1 MEREK
6 LDYVL
11 NVSSDFA
18 KEYEASKNDNVKD
31 VSAMYFV
38 AKLEEGVTLE
48 QIVHFSDKRFRYN
61 FKKPMHDNYNKLC
74 IDCEQTSPNEAYI
87 EIVHSKG
94 HDSYNEW
101 DEGEFYDNRK
111 ANIDLKVE
119 NGYLIGRASLDE
131 NIYSHML
138 ANEVKYSFYKDI
150 PAKKFKEEFL
160 DVYLDAL
167 RINLL
172 TKGEK
177 EFITKNPDKVQA
189 FGKENGV
196 SLSAEYEIAKVFE
209 YHPVPK
215 LEFEILFTKG
225 TSKEVAEDALVKFA
239 NDNNFRNFDGTQVR
253 GFSYGTGSCRDK
265 TTGESFRIGESFR
278 MCEYKSVSGHF
289 GEKNM
294 MNLLDSLYEKDIPYT
309 VMLLSAEKGINDR
322 IGDIICD
329 KIYEHEEDVGKNVS
343 ELKENNVKSKNG
355 NLKPKFS
362 KASLENNGNSL

>member
-1 MEREK
+1 MQQEK

-18 KEYEASKNDNVKD
+18 KEYEASKNDNTKD

-38 AKLEEGVTLE
+38 AKLEESVTLE
-48 QIVHFSDKRFRYN
+48 QIVTFTDKKFRYN

-74 IDCEQTSPNEAYI
+74 TNCEQLSSDEATI
-87 EIVHSKG
+87 EMVHSRG

-101 DEGEFYDNRK
+101 DEGEFYDNK
-111 ANIDLKVE
+111 QSNIDLKVE
-119 NGYLIGRASLDE
+119 NGYLIGRASLEE
-131 NIYSHML
+131 NQYHHMLGNGIEYSH
-138 ANEVKYSFYKDI
+138 SKDV

-196 SLSAEYEIAKVFE
+196 NLSAEYETAKVFE
-209 YHPVPK
+209 YHAVPK

-225 TSKEVAEDALVKFA
+225 SSKEVAEDALVKFA
-239 NDNNFRNFDGTQVR
+239 NNNNFRYPDGGQVR
-253 GFSYGTGSCRDK
+253 GFSFGGSCRDK
-265 TTGESFRIGESFR
+265 TTGESFR
-278 MCEYKSVSGHF
+278 MYEYKSVSGYL

-294 MNLLDSLYEKDIPYT
+294 MNLLDSLHEKDITYT
-309 VMLLSAEKGINDR
+309 VVLLSAEKGINDR
-322 IGDIICD
+322 IGDIVYD
-329 KIYEHEEDVGKNVS
+329 KIYDYEENMSKNVS
-343 ELKENNVKSKNG
+343 KLKENNVKSKNG
-355 NLKPKFS
+355 NLKPKFAKVDS
-362 KASLENNGNSL
+362 KNHENSL

>member
-1 MEREK
+1 MQQEK

-18 KEYEASKNDNVKD
+18 KEYEASKNNNVKD

-48 QIVHFSDKRFRYN
+48 EIVTFSDKKFRYN
-61 FKKPMHDNYNKLC
+61 FKKPMHDNYNKLY
-74 IDCEQTSPNEAYI
+74 INCEQTSPNEAYV
-87 EIVHSKG
+87 EMVHSKG

-131 NIYSHML
+131 NVYSHML

-196 SLSAEYEIAKVFE
+196 KLSAEYEIAKVFE

-225 TSKEVAEDALVKFA
+225 TSKETAEDALVKFA
-239 NDNNFRNFDGTQVR
+239 NDNNFRYYDGTQVR
-253 GFSYGTGSCRDK
+253 GFSFGESCRDK
-265 TTGESFRIGESFR
+265 TTGESFNVYK
-278 MCEYKSVSGHF
+278 YKSVSGHF

-294 MNLLDSLYEKDIPYT
+294 MNLLDSLHEKDITYT
-309 VMLLSAEKGINDR
+309 VKLLSAEKGINDCIR
-322 IGDIICD
+322 DIVYN
-329 KIYEHEEDVGKNVS
+329 KIYDYEENMSKNVS
-343 ELKENNVKSKNG
+343 KLKENNVKLKNG
-355 NLKPKFS
+355 NLKPKFT
-362 KASLENNGNSL
+362 KVDLENNGNSL

>member
-1 MEREK
+1 MQQER

-11 NVSSDFA
+11 NVSSDFV
-18 KEYEASKNDNVKD
+18 KEYEASKNDNTKD

-48 QIVHFSDKRFRYN
+48 QIVTFTDKKFRYN

-74 IDCEQTSPNEAYI
+74 TNCEQTSPNEATI
-87 EIVHSKG
+87 EMVHSKG

-131 NIYSHML
+131 NVYSHML

-189 FGKENGV
+189 YGKENGV
-196 SLSAEYEIAKVFE
+196 SLSAEYETAKVFE
-209 YHPVPK
+209 YHTVPK

-225 TSKEVAEDALVKFA
+225 TSKKVAEDALVKFA
-239 NDNNFRNFDGTQVR
+239 NNNNFRNSDDTQVF
-253 GFSYGTGSCRDK
+253 GFFYGTGSCRDK
-265 TTGESFRIGESFR
+265 TTGESFR
-278 MCEYKSVSGHF
+278 MYEYKSVSGHL

-294 MNLLDSLYEKDIPYT
+294 MNLLDSLHEKDITYT
-309 VMLLSAEKGINDR
+309 VVLLSAEKGINDR
-322 IGDIICD
+322 IGDIVYD
-329 KIYEHEEDVGKNVS
+329 KIYDYEENMSKNVS
-343 ELKENNVKSKNG
+343 KLKENNVKSKNG
-355 NLKPKFS
+355 NLKPKFT
-362 KASLENNGNSL
+362 KASLENNENSL